1 MRGGSIMD
9 ESTSFYIVLFIAVLN
24 VIAFVTVKDWK
35 SIIFLVLASI
45 AAYVIKPDETFC
57 LVVGIIASN
66 LYRATSTLQ
75 GSMQEGMKNKKKKEP
90 DILSS
95 LHSADLGSLMQQQK
109 ELMKSI
115 ANMGPLMQSAK
126 EAMAH
131 IPKDFLRKAMKKVN
145 FK

>member
-24 VIAFVTVKDWK
+24 VVAFVTVKDWK

-45 AAYVIKPDETFC
+45 AAYFIKPDETFC

-75 GSMQEGMKNKKKKEP
+75 GSMQEGMKNKKEEP
-90 DILSS
+90 DVLSS

-145 FK
+145 LK

>member
-1 MRGGSIMD
+1 MD

-24 VIAFVTVKDWK
+24 VVAFATVKDWK

-45 AAYVIKPDETFC
+45 AAHVVKPDSTFC

-66 LYRATSTLQ
+66 LYRASSNLQ
-75 GSMQEGMKNKKKKEP
+75 PEGMKNKKEEDEP
-90 DILSS
+90 DVLKS
-95 LHSADLGSLMQQQK
+95 LHAADLGSLMKQQR

-126 EAMAH
+126 EAMQH
-131 IPKDFLRKAMKKVN
+131 IPKDFLRKAMKNINYK
-145 FK
+145 

>member
-24 VIAFVTVKDWK
+24 VVAFATVKDWK
-35 SIIFLVLASI
+35 SIIFLVLASL
-45 AAYVIKPDETFC
+45 AAYVVKPEETFC
-57 LVVGIIASN
+57 IVVGIIASN
-66 LYRATSTLQ
+66 LYRASSTLQ
-75 GSMQEGMKNKKKKEP
+75 SSMEGMKNKKEEEP
-90 DILSS
+90 DILKS
-95 LHSADLGSLMQQQK
+95 LHSSDLGSLMKQQK

-131 IPKDFLRKAMKKVN
+131 IPKDFLRKAMKKVDL
-145 FK
+145 K